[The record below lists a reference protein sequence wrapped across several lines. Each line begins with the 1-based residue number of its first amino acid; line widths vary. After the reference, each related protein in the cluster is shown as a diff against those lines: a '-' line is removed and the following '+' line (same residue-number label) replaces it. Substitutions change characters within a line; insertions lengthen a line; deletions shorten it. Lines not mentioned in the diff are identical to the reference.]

1 MNENFDLTHW
11 LAKEYA
17 QREKE
22 QARSSPI
29 EFLSLARL
37 PKEPPPLVVDGL
49 LRVGQVLLMGGHSK
63 KWKSYAL
70 RDLFFCVANGFDWLG
85 HPTTQGLV
93 ADIDLECETWD
104 LRRRYEEIRVSYG
117 VGDLD
122 NIKVV
127 SLRGK
132 VLSLSD
138 LVALPE
144 QLKTLGSPVSLVGID
159 PVYRLLAGKSESD
172 TGAVTEMMNRFLAI
186 ATQARAALATSH
198 HFSKGAQADK
208 EAIDRFSGSGVWGRH
223 PDALITFTQH
233 AEEDCFTVDIVLRS
247 FPSRGPFV
255 VQWDYPRF
263 KLKQDADPENLK
275 RPVGRPKKSGV
286 EEVCSLIPAKETVCP
301 DDLYRRA
308 HTILGMSKRTFDR
321 RINEGKTQGWI
332 YRTPTDEYGL
342 TTHYINGHKPT

>member
-1 MNENFDLTHW
+1 MNENFDLTHR

-22 QARSSPI
+22 QDRSSPI

-37 PKEPPPLVVDGL
+37 PKEPPPLVLDGL

-70 RDLFFCVANGFDWLG
+70 RDLFFCVANGFNWLG
-85 HPTTQGLV
+85 HRTFPGLV
-93 ADIDLECETWD
+93 VDIDLECEKWD
-104 LRRRYEEIRVSYG
+104 LRRRYEEIRDSYG
-117 VGDLD
+117 TGNLD
-122 NIKVV
+122 NIKIA

-132 VLSLSD
+132 VLSISD
-138 LVALPE
+138 LAQLPE
-144 QLKTLGSPVSLVGID
+144 QLKTFGASLAGIE

-172 TGAVTEMMNRFLAI
+172 AGAITDMMNRFLTI
-186 ATQARAALATSH
+186 ATETLAALATSH
-198 HFSKGAQADK
+198 HFSKGGQADK

-233 AEEDCFTVDIVLRS
+233 AEEDCFTVDITLRS
-247 FPSRGPFV
+247 FPSRPPFV
-255 VQWDYPRF
+255 VQWQYPRF
-263 KLKQDADPENLK
+263 HLKQDADPENLK

-286 EEVCSLIPAKETVCP
+286 EEVCSLMPAKETVSP

-342 TTHYINGHKPT
+342 TTHYINGH